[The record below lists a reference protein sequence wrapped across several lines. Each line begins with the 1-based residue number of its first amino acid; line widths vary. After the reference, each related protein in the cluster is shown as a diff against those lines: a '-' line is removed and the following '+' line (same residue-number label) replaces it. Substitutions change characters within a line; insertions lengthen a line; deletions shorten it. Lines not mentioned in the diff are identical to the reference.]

1 VKKYTLLFLS
11 FLLTSAIVSATV
23 KELVEQ
29 KLNADY
35 PYLEAYY
42 KDLHAHPELSFMEV
56 NTAAKLAG
64 ELRGL
69 GFDVTEHVGG
79 TGVVAVLKNGPGP
92 TLLIRADMDALPVK
106 ELTGLPYASTEI
118 VKDISGK
125 MQPAMHACS
134 HDTHVTILIGTARQL
149 VALKDRWSG
158 TLVLIGQPAEEI
170 VSGAR
175 AMLADGLLT
184 RFPRPDM
191 AIALHTIAGIPT
203 GSIRYTE
210 GVTTAASFSVDIM
223 VHGVGGHGSAPQN
236 TKDPVLLGAEIVVA
250 LQSIVSREIEPGQAA
265 VVTVGSFHGGR
276 KRNII
281 DDEAKLE
288 LTVRAFDENV
298 GEHLIAAIKRIAENM
313 GRVAG
318 LPDDRLPT
326 VTVLPETAP
335 VTYNDPALTR
345 KVVGAMAAWLGD
357 DKVKSQKPLTG
368 SEDFSEFGRTTPKI
382 PICIILSGGTDPA
395 VVAEHEKT
403 GKAIPPNHSPLYAP
417 PPEASLKTGVLAMTA
432 ASLDLLAKK

>member
-1 VKKYTLLFLS
+1 MKKYLLVLLASLTPSFLS
-11 FLLTSAIVSATV
+11 ATTV
-23 KELVEQ
+23 KELAEQ

-42 KDLHAHPELSFMEV
+42 KDLHAHPELSFKEV
-56 NTAAKLAG
+56 KTAAKLAG

-69 GFDVTEHVGG
+69 GFEVTEHVGG
-79 TGVVAVLKNGPGP
+79 TGVVAVLKNGAGP
-92 TLLIRADMDALPVK
+92 TLLVRADMDGLPVK
-106 ELTGLPYASTEI
+106 EATGLPYASTDMVE
-118 VKDISGK
+118 DISGK
-125 MQPAMHACS
+125 TQPAMHACS

-149 VALKDRWSG
+149 VALKDHWSG

-170 VSGAR
+170 VAGAR
-175 AMLADGLLT
+175 AMLSDGLLT

-210 GVTTAASFSVDIM
+210 GAALAASYSVDIV

-265 VVTVGSFHGGR
+265 VVTVGSFHGGK

-281 DDEAKLE
+281 DDEARLE
-288 LTVRAFDENV
+288 LTVRSFDQKV
-298 GEHLIAAIKRIAENM
+298 GDHLLAAIKRIAENM

-318 LPDDRLPT
+318 LPDDLLPT
-326 VTVLPETAP
+326 VTVLPESAP

-345 KVVGAMAAWLGD
+345 KVAGAMTAWLGE
-357 DKVKSQKPLTG
+357 DKVKAQKPLSG
-368 SEDFSEFGRTTPKI
+368 SEDFSEFGRTSPKI
-382 PICIILSGGTDPA
+382 PISMILNGGTDPA
-395 VVAEHEKT
+395 LCEEHEKT

-417 PPEASLKTGVLAMTA
+417 PPEVTLKTGVLAMTA
-432 ASLDLLAKK
+432 AVLDLLAKQ